1 MPSQK
6 PTPHAI
12 YTPRPGELV
21 RDTKHGLTGLYMGPG
36 YGKYPTVYLRPP
48 NGGCEWETPA
58 SEIQPVLPAAQLEQL
73 G

>member
-1 MPSQK
+1 M
-6 PTPHAI
+6 
-12 YTPRPGELV
+12 